1 LRGCRSLIA
10 IVFCVALG
18 VTATGAPAGGL
29 QDDTNASAAG
39 PPVPPAPAPVRQPD
53 GSVADLDAK
62 LVVCDPDA
70 PPVSGAG
77 VTSIFEAESP
87 PTREIRELG
96 FLVFAI
102 CIGIFVVV
110 QGFLALAIVRGIRA
124 RRAARAEGAE
134 SSPEPTQV
142 YGSVPIEVA
151 WTVIPTIIVFVLTM
165 ITIRTIRDID
175 ITSPP
180 EDALE
185 VVVIGHQWWWE
196 FRYPNDAGEVVT
208 ANEMHVPIGRPI
220 WLRLESADVIH
231 SFWVPRLAGKMDLI
245 PGHTNYTWFEAERAG
260 IYLGQCAEY
269 CGTQHAHM
277 LIRVY
282 ADEPDTFD
290 AWLDGQRKP
299 AVEDPTVAEGRRVFA
314 EYACLNCHTVDG
326 TSDGMFGPNLTHLA
340 SRDTIGSGFI
350 PLDRANLRAWIDDPA
365 QLKIGCNMPSLKL
378 DAAELDAVT
387 DYLLTL
393 N

>member
-1 LRGCRSLIA
+1 
-10 IVFCVALG
+10 
-18 VTATGAPAGGL
+18 
-29 QDDTNASAAG
+29 
-39 PPVPPAPAPVRQPD
+39 
-53 GSVADLDAK
+53 
-62 LVVCDPDA
+62 
-70 PPVSGAG
+70 
-77 VTSIFEAESP
+77 
-87 PTREIRELG
+87 
-96 FLVFAI
+96 
-102 CIGIFVVV
+102 
-110 QGFLALAIVRGIRA
+110 
-124 RRAARAEGAE
+124 
-134 SSPEPTQV
+134 
-142 YGSVPIEVA
+142 
-151 WTVIPTIIVFVLTM
+151 
-165 ITIRTIRDID
+165 ID

-180 EDALE
+180 EDAVE
-185 VVVIGHQWWWE
+185 VIAIGHQWWWE
-196 FRYPNDAGEVVT
+196 FRYPDEAGEVVT
-208 ANEMHVPIGRPI
+208 ANEMHVPAGRPI

-231 SFWVPRLAGKMDLI
+231 SFWVPRLAGKMDLV

-282 ADEPDTFD
+282 ADEPEVFD
-290 AWLDGQRKP
+290 AWLDAQRKP
-299 AVEDPTVAEGRRVFA
+299 AVEDPAVAEGRRVFA